1 MRARASIAPSEC
13 FVSWVIVS
21 CARRVLAHDEDLEG
35 DGGVA
40 GEGTSGERGDPL
52 RSSWSWRARKV
63 RDDVKTNA
71 VVPRLLEFVLVF
83 VVVVA
88 RIGLQSSRLMNVG
101 GGDLR
106 LDIVRDALCTRRK
119 HDEDGDARGLQEEL
133 TWAAAP
139 GKIGWS
145 PLCGERCGCRGHVQ
159 QDMLEFGKSGEG
171 EGEGE
176 GESSRSD
183 RK

>member
-1 MRARASIAPSEC
+1 MSARASIAPSEC
-13 FVSWVIVS
+13 FVSCVIVS
-21 CARRVLAHDEDLEG
+21 CARCLLAHDEEVEG
-35 DGGVA
+35 VGGVA
-40 GEGTSGERGDPL
+40 GEGTGGEPGDAL
-52 RSSWSWRARKV
+52 RSSWSWRARRV

-83 VVVVA
+83 VVVVVVA

-101 GGDLR
+101 GGDFR
-106 LDIVRDALCTRRK
+106 LGIVRDVLCTRRK
-119 HDEDGDARGLQEEL
+119 HDEHSDASTLQEEL
-133 TWAAAP
+133 TWDAAP

-145 PLCGERCGCRGHVQ
+145 PLCGGRGGCRGHVQ

-176 GESSRSD
+176 GASD

>member
-1 MRARASIAPSEC
+1 M
-13 FVSWVIVS
+13 IVS
-21 CARRVLAHDEDLEG
+21 CARCRLAHDEEVEG
-35 DGGVA
+35 VGGVA
-40 GEGTSGERGDPL
+40 GEGAGGEPGDAL
-52 RSSWSWRARKV
+52 RFSSSWRARRV

-101 GGDLR
+101 GGVFR
-106 LDIVRDALCTRRK
+106 LGTVRDVLYPRRK
-119 HDEDGDARGLQEEL
+119 HDEDGDALTVQEEL
-133 TWAAAP
+133 TWDASP

-145 PLCGERCGCRGHVQ
+145 PLCEGRCGCRGHVE
-159 QDMLEFGKSGEG
+159 QDMLEFGKSGER
-171 EGEGE
+171 EGVEREGA
-176 GESSRSD
+176 SD